1 MNKKMT
7 KKDFAAELKISTKT
21 LDRSKEL
28 ANSIEILK
36 YKTSQEFVDYLENNY
51 KALGLSRK
59 VFVVLANILISE
71 LMEFVTTIENTKGK
85 FPIQKHYIK
94 NFIAIYSTTKLSIP
108 VSSAQLIF
116 IDEMCRKFGSTRT
129 DMIRNFLEIMTR
141 VYNEN
146 EDLDEDTIL
155 KLNMRALFEDRK
167 NKDKCLIKNK

>member
-7 KKDFAAELKISTKT
+7 KKDLAAELKISTKT
-21 LDRSKEL
+21 LDRSREL
-28 ANSIEILK
+28 TDAIEILK

-59 VFVVLANILISE
+59 VFVVLANVPMNYLT
-71 LMEFVTTIENTKGK
+71 EFVTTINDMNGK
-85 FPIQKHYIK
+85 LRLQKFYIK
-94 NFIAIYSTTKLSIP
+94 EFISLFSTTKLSIP

-167 NKDKCLIKNK
+167 DKDTCLIKNK